1 MRAPRQTTYNGV
13 MNETHSAAETTL
25 SEDDVTACVR
35 VLRAIE
41 ADRSHLTRLTRE
53 QRRELLTLAGLV
65 AKPERHNLVR
75 MAKAFRRAEREA
87 AKERDRKIIEQTG
100 LRIQRRSEVYA
111 PLWLEPPKPEDLE
124 DRTELH
130 QERTCYV
137 CKKPFTRTHRYYDSM
152 CAACGDFNYAKRE
165 QTADL
170 SGHYALVT
178 GARVKIG
185 FQASLKLLRAG
196 AHVIVTTRFPI
207 DAAERYSKETDFSE
221 FSERLQIHGLDLRH
235 TPSVEIFTRFLL
247 ERLPRLDY
255 ILNNACQT
263 VRRPAGFFQHL
274 LEKEAA
280 AVATLP
286 RELRGVLAR
295 HDELRRILEG
305 ASADALVSANAGTLG
320 AGMVDG
326 VGGVGVRG
334 VGVRGVCVGGS
345 VSAGVGEGVGIGSG
359 GGGGSAVGIGSG
371 AGTGSGGGGADVAV
385 GGGGGQGGGACG
397 GGGAL
402 VGGSAAGHG
411 DAPFVTAAELR
422 SHAEGLL
429 HSAAL
434 SQRRYLDEDYRDGNT
449 LFPAGRY
456 DEDRQQ
462 VDLREINSWRL
473 RLHEVETPEL
483 LEVQLVN
490 AIAPYILN
498 ARLKPLMV
506 RTPGGHKHIVNV
518 SAMEG
523 QFYRATKTDKHP
535 HTNMAKAA
543 LNMMTR
549 TSAPDFV
556 KGGIHMNAVD
566 TGWVTDEDP
575 AVHAARKAEEGF
587 APPLDIIDGAARIV
601 DPIFVG
607 RLTGTHV
614 WGQFL
619 KDYKPTPW

>member
-1 MRAPRQTTYNGV
+1 MANRYCRCWANESQTTYNSV
-13 MNETHSAAETTL
+13 MNEIHSAADNSL
-25 SEDDVTACVR
+25 SDNDVATCVR

-41 ADRSHLTRLTRE
+41 ADRSHLTRLTQE

-65 AKPERHNLVR
+65 AKPERHSLVR

-87 AKERDRKIIEQTG
+87 AKERDRKIIGQTG
-100 LRIQRRSEVYA
+100 LRVQRRSEVYA
-111 PLWLEPPKPEDLE
+111 PLWLEPPKPQDLE
-124 DRTELH
+124 DRPELH
-130 QERTCYV
+130 LERTCYV
-137 CKKPFTRTHRYYDSM
+137 CKKPFVRMHRYYDSM
-152 CAACGDFNYAKRE
+152 CDGCGDFNYAKRE

-170 SGHYALVT
+170 SGHYALIT

-185 FQASLKLLRAG
+185 FQVSLKLLRAG

-207 DAAERYSKETDFSE
+207 DAAERYSKEADFAE
-221 FSERLQIHGLDLRH
+221 FRERLQIHGLDLRH

-274 LEKEAA
+274 LAKEAA
-280 AVATLP
+280 AVAALP
-286 RELRGVLAR
+286 RELQGTLAG
-295 HDELRRILEG
+295 HEELRSALTGHALGPRSPASLMG
-305 ASADALVSANAGTLG
+305 ASS
-320 AGMVDG
+320 
-326 VGGVGVRG
+326 
-334 VGVRGVCVGGS
+334 
-345 VSAGVGEGVGIGSG
+345 
-359 GGGGSAVGIGSG
+359 
-371 AGTGSGGGGADVAV
+371 
-385 GGGGGQGGGACG
+385 
-397 GGGAL
+397 
-402 VGGSAAGHG
+402 
-411 DAPFVTAAELR
+411 R

-434 SQRRYLDEDYRDGNT
+434 SQRRYLDEDYRDNDI

-473 RLHEVETPEL
+473 SLHEVETPEL

-498 ARLKPLMV
+498 ARMKPLMV
-506 RTPGGHKHIVNV
+506 RTPGRHKHIVNV

-556 KGGIHMNAVD
+556 KDGIHMNAVD

>member
-1 MRAPRQTTYNGV
+1 
-13 MNETHSAAETTL
+13 MNEIHSSAEKTL
-25 SEDDVTACVR
+25 SEDDVSTCVR

-41 ADRSHLTRLTRE
+41 ADRSHLTRLTQA

-87 AKERDRKIIEQTG
+87 AKERDRQVIEQTG
-100 LRIQRRSEVYA
+100 LRVQRRAEVYA
-111 PLWLEPPKPEDLE
+111 PLWLEPPKPDDLE
-124 DRTELH
+124 DRPELH
-130 QERTCYV
+130 QERTCYI
-137 CKKPFTRTHRYYDSM
+137 CKKPFVKMHRYYDSM
-152 CAACGDFNYAKRE
+152 CDACGDFNYAKRE

-170 SGHYALVT
+170 SGHYALIT

-196 AHVIVTTRFPI
+196 AHVVVTTRFPI
-207 DAAERYSKETDFSE
+207 DAAERYSKETDFAE
-221 FSERLQIHGLDLRH
+221 FSDRLQIHGLDLRH

-274 LEKEAA
+274 LAKEAEAA
-280 AVATLP
+280 AALP
-286 RELRGVLAR
+286 QELRGTLAG
-295 HDELRRILEG
+295 HEELRR
-305 ASADALVSANAGTLG
+305 ALVGHT
-320 AGMVDG
+320 
-326 VGGVGVRG
+326 
-334 VGVRGVCVGGS
+334 
-345 VSAGVGEGVGIGSG
+345 
-359 GGGGSAVGIGSG
+359 
-371 AGTGSGGGGADVAV
+371 TGSGGAA
-385 GGGGGQGGGACG
+385 
-397 GGGAL
+397 AL
-402 VGGSAAGHG
+402 
-411 DAPFVTAAELR
+411 TAASLR

-434 SQRRYLDEDYRDGNT
+434 SQRRYLDEDYRDGDA

-462 VDLREINSWRL
+462 VDLREVNSWRL

-506 RTPGGHKHIVNV
+506 RTPGRHKHIVNV

-556 KGGIHMNAVD
+556 KDGIHMNAVD

-607 RLTGTHV
+607 RLTGAHV

>member
-1 MRAPRQTTYNGV
+1 M
-13 MNETHSAAETTL
+13 TL
-25 SEDDVTACVR
+25 SDDDVRTCVR
-35 VLRAIE
+35 VLRAVE

-65 AKPERHNLVR
+65 AKPERHDLVR

-87 AKERDRKIIEQTG
+87 AKEHDRRAIEQAG
-100 LRIQRRSEVYA
+100 LRVQRRAAEYA
-111 PLWLEPPKPEDLE
+111 PLWLEPPKPEDLN
-124 DRTELH
+124 DRPELQ
-130 QERTCYV
+130 QERACYV
-137 CKKPFTRTHRYYDSM
+137 CKKPFVKVHRYYDSL
-152 CAACGDFNYAKRE
+152 CVECGDFNYAKRE
-165 QTADL
+165 QAADL

-185 FQASLKLLRAG
+185 YRASLKLLRAG

-207 DAAERYSKETDFSE
+207 DAAERYSKEADYAALR
-221 FSERLQIHGLDLRH
+221 ERLQIHGLDLRH
-235 TPSVEIFTRFLL
+235 TPSVELFTRFLL

-274 LEKEAA
+274 LVREAA
-280 AVATLP
+280 SVAALP
-286 RELRGVLAR
+286 EPLRGPLAS
-295 HDELRRILEG
+295 HDELVRTLEG
-305 ASADALVSANAGTLG
+305 SPAHGTSAL
-320 AGMVDG
+320 
-326 VGGVGVRG
+326 
-334 VGVRGVCVGGS
+334 
-345 VSAGVGEGVGIGSG
+345 I
-359 GGGGSAVGIGSG
+359 
-371 AGTGSGGGGADVAV
+371 
-385 GGGGGQGGGACG
+385 
-397 GGGAL
+397 
-402 VGGSAAGHG
+402 AAG
-411 DAPFVTAAELR
+411 ARA
-422 SHAEGLL
+422 HAEGLL

-434 SQRRYLDEDYRDGNT
+434 SQRRYLDEDYRDGDT
-449 LFPAGRY
+449 LFPANRY

-473 RLHEVETPEL
+473 RMHEVETPEL

-490 AIAPYILN
+490 AIAPYILD
-498 ARLKPLMV
+498 ARLKPLMM
-506 RTPGGHKHIVNV
+506 RTPGRHKHIVNV

-549 TSAPDFV
+549 TSAPDYV
-556 KGGIHMNAVD
+556 KDGIHMNAVD

-575 AVHAARKAEEGF
+575 AVHAARKAEAGF
-587 APPLDIIDGAARIV
+587 TPPLDIIDGAARIV

-619 KDYKPTPW
+619 KDYKPAPW